1 MFINENLLALGTNL
15 LIVPLKLLLAVPG
28 ESVPSLVLC
37 IAKFIDERKWSCS
50 YTDLAKNI

>member
-1 MFINENLLALGTNL
+1 MLINENLLSLGTNL